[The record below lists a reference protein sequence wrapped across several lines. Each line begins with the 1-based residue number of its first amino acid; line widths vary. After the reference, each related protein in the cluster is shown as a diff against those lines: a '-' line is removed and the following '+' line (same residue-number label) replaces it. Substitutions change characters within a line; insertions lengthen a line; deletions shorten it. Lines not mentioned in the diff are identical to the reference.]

1 MKPKIIC
8 AVDNPDF
15 GYSYSLVSSILEY
28 VHVIKLGLEFFSSCG
43 VTGIEKVAALGLPIF
58 LDLKLHDIPN
68 TVARTISVIKQM
80 ECIKFLTVHITGGT
94 EMLMAAKEALQD
106 TGILLIGVSV
116 LTSLVQKDLENN
128 GVEIPLPEY
137 VKKLSVFA
145 KKCGL
150 DGVVCSNQEAHM
162 VRQVCGKEFTIITP
176 GIVSAYSD
184 DQKRVS
190 QISALKNSVSDY
202 IVIGRAITR
211 ASDPVKA
218 TKEIISSLTNK

>member
-15 GYSYSLVSSILEY
+15 GYSYSLVNSILEY

-43 VTGIEKVAALGLPIF
+43 IAGIEKIAALGLPIF

-80 ECIKFLTVHITGGT
+80 ECVDFLTVHITGGT

-106 TGILLIGVSV
+106 TGTLLIGVSV

-128 GVEIPLPEY
+128 GIEIPLPDY
-137 VKKLSVFA
+137 VKKLSIFA

-150 DGVVCSNQEAHM
+150 DGVVCSNQEAHI

-176 GIVSAYSD
+176 GVVSAYSD

-218 TKEIISSLTNK
+218 TREIISSLTNK